1 MLDRKYERQMSGKEK
16 RKFEAEKMS
25 QMTLKEKLEYL
36 WMYYK
41 VYLLIPVVIVVLIVV
56 GVQMYHGITQKVL
69 LNLTILGGE
78 STDRTG
84 LEKEILELLGTGK
97 KNEAVKINANLSG
110 STDDYN
116 SNIALSTLIGASAVS
131 YRAALSISLALSWYF
146 LPLNIALSLLRLS
159 RPRRCPWSGRCRRS
173 CSWPP
178 RCWPRSGQASWSRR
192 SCGHPP
198 C

>member
-84 LEKEILELLGTGK
+84 LEKEILELLGDRK
-97 KNEAVKINANLSG
+97 EE
-110 STDDYN
+110 
-116 SNIALSTLIGASAVS
+116 
-131 YRAALSISLALSWYF
+131 
-146 LPLNIALSLLRLS
+146 
-159 RPRRCPWSGRCRRS
+159 
-173 CSWPP
+173 
-178 RCWPRSGQASWSRR
+178 
-192 SCGHPP
+192 
-198 C
+198 